1 MKHWKLIFA
10 GIAFFAAAVIYIKS
24 LVAPTP
30 PPVESTKPVIAVS
43 FYPLEFIV
51 DRLIGTRYEVFPVVS
66 SGVEPH
72 DFEPSPQDIVRL
84 QEADLF
90 FYNGLGFEPWV
101 ERIAP
106 TLLEHGVTMIDAS
119 QLLGSGSFAFIDFEE
134 EEEESEDHADEERGL
149 YDPHY
154 WLDPKA
160 FGDLAEE
167 IKDELVQRYPEEVT
181 LIQGNHRG
189 LQADIAAV
197 YARYK
202 QRLAN
207 CELNEIIVSHDAFG
221 YLAKQ
226 FGFTVI
232 PIAGFSPQEQP
243 SAKRLGELATLA
255 KQKGI
260 TTIFFETLV
269 SPKLSETLAA
279 EIGATTAVLDPVEG
293 LSASDRAQG
302 LDYILIMEKNLEA
315 LATAM
320 KCD

>member
-10 GIAFFAAAVIYIKS
+10 GLAFFAAAILYIKS

-30 PPVESTKPVIAVS
+30 PPVETTQPVIAVS
-43 FYPLEFIV
+43 FYPLEYLLTNLV
-51 DRLIGTRYEVFPVVS
+51 EGDYEVYSVIS
-66 SGVEPH
+66 SGIEPH

-84 QEADLF
+84 QEADVF
-90 FYNGLGFEPWV
+90 FYNGLDFEPWV
-101 ERIAP
+101 ERIKP
-106 TLLEHGVTMIDAS
+106 TLEEHGVTLVNAGELLGLGAQTDAS
-119 QLLGSGSFAFIDFEE
+119 V
-134 EEEESEDHADEERGL
+134 
-149 YDPHY
+149 DPHV

-160 FGDLAEE
+160 FGDLADE
-167 IKDELVQRYPEEVT
+167 IKDELVRLYPQDANTFQE
-181 LIQGNHRG
+181 NSRG
-189 LQADIAAV
+189 LQADIAAL

-279 EIGATTAVLDPVEG
+279 EIGAKTAVLDPIEG
-293 LSASDRAQG
+293 LSPADRAQG
-302 LDYILIMEKNLEA
+302 LDYVLVMESNLEA

-320 KCD
+320 QCR